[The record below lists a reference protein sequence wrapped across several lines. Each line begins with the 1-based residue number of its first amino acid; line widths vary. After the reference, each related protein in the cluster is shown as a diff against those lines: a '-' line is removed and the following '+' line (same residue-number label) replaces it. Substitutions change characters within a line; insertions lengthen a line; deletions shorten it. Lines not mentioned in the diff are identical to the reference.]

1 MHPDHRPSSEYRTPT
16 AHLRVCVCAE
26 PLLMS
31 YTKPSRAIISTICRI
46 FVSVKTSFLRK
57 RESCDANGPECQ
69 TTQET
74 PTGITF
80 NTRTAADSRHTPSA
94 QRKENGTWRLCE
106 DVRGSAVL
114 VLKVISV
121 KNHTRGAASSAS
133 ALRAAG
139 RPASHKIPSRARGLR
154 SPIHAMDDSDEE
166 LFRESDDNQDGM
178 RSAAA
183 LFGVLDL
190 LDDEVSKAATSES
203 FTALLATGPEALSFT
218 GWHFGDDGL
227 KVLAAALSESASSS
241 SITSL
246 SVEEN
251 DISDEGLIL
260 LIDQC
265 ASVLHSLEKLYCT
278 QNGIG
283 SNGVEAFCN
292 ALVNGSFP
300 HLKVCD
306 FNSNLNLGD
315 QGLAALGRAVSQG
328 IALAALTNLFLDS
341 TSIGDEGLISFAQ
354 GLRSSSCA
362 LPVLYELWLSN
373 NRIGD
378 AGALAFFDAL
388 GGSATGPMA
397 KLGDLRLQF
406 NQIGNVGMTALS
418 SAVERGAL
426 SAVWYLGLA
435 ENTFSEVGVANLDT
449 ALSAGFLPKLEF
461 LTISSI
467 HASGDAQE
475 RVQDTIHQRRSR
487 RA

>member
-1 MHPDHRPSSEYRTPT
+1 
-16 AHLRVCVCAE
+16 
-26 PLLMS
+26 
-31 YTKPSRAIISTICRI
+31 
-46 FVSVKTSFLRK
+46 
-57 RESCDANGPECQ
+57 
-69 TTQET
+69 
-74 PTGITF
+74 
-80 NTRTAADSRHTPSA
+80 
-94 QRKENGTWRLCE
+94 
-106 DVRGSAVL
+106 
-114 VLKVISV
+114 
-121 KNHTRGAASSAS
+121 
-133 ALRAAG
+133 
-139 RPASHKIPSRARGLR
+139 
-154 SPIHAMDDSDEE
+154 MDDSDEE

-341 TSIGDEGLISFAQ
+341 ASIGDEGLISFAQ